1 MWLLMLNCL
10 HIVETPGGERGG
22 SMLDQYGRT
31 IEKSAVSTLQKT
43 SFLQSHHKKHQF
55 YALAR
60 RLFTYFH
67 LRNDDSSAPVR
78 VPRPSEMPYFWA
90 FSALLPCH
98 QSYGLNMARVVL
110 LHRHTTEHA
119 HPLCEK
125 NIDTIFLAQGNMSA
139 YFLA

>member
-1 MWLLMLNCL
+1 MFVSIHLRTLFLCIYNYHFVKKVRIHHSCSLN
-10 HIVETPGGERGG
+10 PP
-22 SMLDQYGRT
+22 
-31 IEKSAVSTLQKT
+31 KT

-98 QSYGLNMARVVL
+98 QGYGLNMARVVL
-110 LHRHTTEHA
+110 LHRHTTGHA
-119 HPLCEK
+119 YPLCEK